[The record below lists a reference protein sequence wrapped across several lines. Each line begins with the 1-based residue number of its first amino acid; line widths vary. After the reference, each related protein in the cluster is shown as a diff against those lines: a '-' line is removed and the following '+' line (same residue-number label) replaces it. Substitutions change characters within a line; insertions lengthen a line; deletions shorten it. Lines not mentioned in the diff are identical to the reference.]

1 MSLLSFSFGGSSFKL
16 SWSDFEFLLVT
27 ASSAQLLAELSLQ
40 SSSGLPLD
48 GGPVHILAT
57 EFNFTEK
64 LARNSWGRGAAR
76 FVGQFQEMGGQSLG
90 DLSRVQLEC
99 CE

>member
-1 MSLLSFSFGGSSFKL
+1 M
-16 SWSDFEFLLVT
+16 T
-27 ASSAQLLAELSLQ
+27 TSSAQLLAELSLQ
-40 SSSGLPLD
+40 SSSGASFN
-48 GGPVHILAT
+48 GAPVCILAT

-64 LARNSWGRGAAR
+64 LARFLGEGAAR

-90 DLSRVQLEC
+90 DPVKGSTEC